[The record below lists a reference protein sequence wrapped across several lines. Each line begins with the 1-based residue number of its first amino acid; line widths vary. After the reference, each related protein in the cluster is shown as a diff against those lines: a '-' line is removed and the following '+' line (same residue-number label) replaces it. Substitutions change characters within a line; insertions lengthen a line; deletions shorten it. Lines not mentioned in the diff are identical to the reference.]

1 MSVYLYIQMYLQ
13 VKMYMIQC
21 IKMWGVDMNKKENN
35 IIIRIEKD
43 KKELFKKKLKMKDLQ
58 YQKFYQR
65 LLKIHVQTG
74 RYQKI

>member
-43 KKELFKKKLKMKDLQ
+43 KKELF
-58 YQKFYQR
+58 
-65 LLKIHVQTG
+65 
-74 RYQKI
+74 